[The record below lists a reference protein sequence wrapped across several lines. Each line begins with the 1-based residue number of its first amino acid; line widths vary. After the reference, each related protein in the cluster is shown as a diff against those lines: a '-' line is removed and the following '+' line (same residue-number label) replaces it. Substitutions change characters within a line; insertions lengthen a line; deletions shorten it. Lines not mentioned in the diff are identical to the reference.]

1 MSTQGPIADLTY
13 RNYDGPKNLGSLR
26 WWVITRSGIRSS
38 IRKKGFWVL
47 AGCAMIPSLLAIIF
61 GVISNQIAMRRPE
74 VADQLP
80 NLPESFAAVFGAWY
94 WVFFI
99 SLLVGAAIIS
109 ADNRANA
116 LQVYLSKPITKWDYL
131 IGKWMTVFIMVYLV
145 GLAPLILS
153 LLYGAFNEG
162 LSSFFSNHLLLV
174 PKVLLLPAIPAFV
187 HSSLLCGISAW
198 NKTPW
203 AAGLIYAGI
212 FTFWNSAMFII
223 MQAMGG
229 GGRHT
234 DQAIETIRSLSIQ
247 GSISGLG
254 FNLIGSMPREFIRTG
269 ERFMPSWSPMFL
281 LLAIL
286 CAIGI
291 WMAYARIRAV
301 EVIQG

>member
-1 MSTQGPIADLTY
+1 
-13 RNYDGPKNLGSLR
+13 
-26 WWVITRSGIRSS
+26 
-38 IRKKGFWVL
+38 
-47 AGCAMIPSLLAIIF
+47 MIPSLLAIIF
-61 GVISNQIAMRRPE
+61 GVISNQIALRSPQFAE
-74 VADQLP
+74 QLP
-80 NLPESFAAVFGAWY
+80 NLAESFAAVYGAWY

-99 SLLVGAAIIS
+99 SLLVGAAVIS

-145 GLAPLILS
+145 GLAPLMLS

-162 LSSFFSNHLLLV
+162 LSTFFSQHLLLI
-174 PKVLLLPAIPAFV
+174 PKVILLPAIPAIV
-187 HSSLLCGISAW
+187 HASLLCGISAW

-212 FTFWNSAMFII
+212 FTFWNSAMFIV

-229 GGRHT
+229 GGRGRQT
-234 DQAIETIRSLSIQ
+234 EQAIETIRSLSPQ

-254 FNLIGSMPREFIRTG
+254 FNLMGSMPREFIRTG
-269 ERFMPSWSPMFL
+269 ERLFPSWQPML
-281 LLAIL
+281 LLLLIL

-291 WMAYARIRAV
+291 WMAYSRIRAV
-301 EVIQG
+301 EVVQG